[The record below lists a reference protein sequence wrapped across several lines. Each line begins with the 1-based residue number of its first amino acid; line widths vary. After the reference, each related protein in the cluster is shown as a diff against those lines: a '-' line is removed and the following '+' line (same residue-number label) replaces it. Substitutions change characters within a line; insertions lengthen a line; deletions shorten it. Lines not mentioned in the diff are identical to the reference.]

1 MVPMT
6 PTRDRRWL
14 LVRIGFVALLAP
26 LTSCSRNR
34 LPSRVRRIGF
44 INGSEAEMNEA
55 FFDELER
62 LGYVHKRD
70 LIVETRLL
78 TGAPGELQKFIGEL
92 AAMDIEFV
100 VAGALPMAAAMR
112 QANPEMPMVIATC
125 PGMITN
131 GFAQTLEQPGG
142 IVTGMDELPPGVT
155 AKRLQLLKLAAPDV
169 ARIALLS
176 TTPGNGGHETQ
187 LTEAEQTAAS
197 LGVGVQPYRAG
208 TPADLDAALQAIAAD
223 GNDALL
229 NFQGGLSLFKRKQIL
244 EFAAAHRL
252 PAIYQAT
259 LFAQDGG
266 LMSWAPDINQQFRT
280 AARYA
285 DQILQGAE
293 PGELPI
299 QHPNRYFLTVNSR
312 AAERIGLTLPAALLA
327 SADAIL

>member
-6 PTRDRRWL
+6 PTYNRRWL
-14 LVRIGFVALLAP
+14 LVRIGALVLFAP

-55 FFDELER
+55 FFDELEQ
-62 LGYVHKRD
+62 LGYVHRGN
-70 LIVETRLL
+70 LVVETRLL

-92 AAMDIEFV
+92 AAMEIEFV
-100 VAGALPMAAAMR
+100 VVGALPMAAAMR
-112 QANPEMPMVIATC
+112 QANPAMPMVIATC

-131 GFAQTLEQPGG
+131 GFAETLEQPDG

-155 AKRLQLLKLAAPDV
+155 AKRLQLLKLAAPDSS
-169 ARIALLS
+169 RIALLS
-176 TTPGNGGHETQ
+176 TTPGTGGHETQ
-187 LTEAEQTAAS
+187 LAEAQQTAAS
-197 LGVGVQPYRAG
+197 LGVAVRPYRAG

-223 GNDALL
+223 GNDGLL
-229 NFQGGLSLFKRKQIL
+229 NFQGGLSLFKREQIV

-285 DQILQGAE
+285 DQILQGAK
-293 PGELPI
+293 PGDLPI
-299 QHPNRYFLTVNSR
+299 QHPDRYFLTVNSR
-312 AAERIGLTLPAALLA
+312 AAERIGMTLPVALLA
-327 SADAIL
+327 LTDKVV